1 MLANTCL
8 ETRVGFIFYCIFFI
22 AILIHFDA
30 QVDDHRRMMC
40 CVHKERCW
48 RYEE

>member
-1 MLANTCL
+1 MLASL

-30 QVDDHRRMMC
+30 QADDHRRMMLC
-40 CVHKERCW
+40 AQGKMLEI
-48 RYEE
+48 